1 MADKFKTMY
10 LQSIA
15 HDLRTPLN
23 TIMAM
28 NEHVM
33 NYYKGDKMI

>member
-1 MADKFKTMY
+1 MFKTMY
-10 LQSIA
+10 LQSIT

-23 TIMAM
+23 TIINM

-33 NYYKGDKMI
+33 NYYKSDKML